1 MRVAEQAQGSGL
13 NSKMVASQELATC
26 GGLAAAQLAGRG
38 PGLIGAAHQP
48 GIGRRTIIPAAFQF
62 HCETA
67 RYYTACL

>member
-1 MRVAEQAQGSGL
+1 MGVAEQAQGSGL

-26 GGLAAAQLAGRG
+26 AAQLGRRSG
-38 PGLIGAAHQP
+38 HRPGLIGAAQQP
-48 GIGRRTIIPAAFQF
+48 EFGRRTIIPAAFQF